1 MAQAYRGSGLGEY
14 LSEIDRA
21 ASDLSVG
28 AETRLERFWQ
38 YDWVIR
44 FFEKHTNLGEPMYV
58 FDLVSAAIVMARVY
72 LNRCSSGKE
81 APKVVKGMPPSVTER
96 LAQIQGSKSACP
108 LMFLAVCSIL
118 LNIYQLPL
126 DLWKIRQNLWSY
138 AIVDTKG
145 ESAYVICNLLTDSEW
160 CQSRTGST
168 F

>member
-44 FFEKHTNLGEPMYV
+44 FFATHTNLGEPMYV
-58 FDLVSAAIVMARVY
+58 FDLVSAALVMVRVY

-96 LAQIQGSKSACP
+96 LAQI
-108 LMFLAVCSIL
+108 
-118 LNIYQLPL
+118 
-126 DLWKIRQNLWSY
+126 
-138 AIVDTKG
+138 
-145 ESAYVICNLLTDSEW
+145 
-160 CQSRTGST
+160 
-168 F
+168 